1 MKETLLLKALRNAA
15 KRIPMSLG
23 LALAVTFL
31 PCHATAQDVNLGTAN
46 NFAVLSATGI
56 TSTGAT
62 VINGNIGA
70 TPITGAAITGLTE
83 SQVNGTIYTA
93 NAAGPAGSVMDSGRL
108 TTAMGD
114 LTTAYNAAAG
124 LTPTRNLTGLDLGG
138 LTLTPGVYSF
148 SSSADLTGTLTL
160 NDQGNPDAVFVFQ
173 IGTALTTAG
182 SVVTINDP
190 SSTPGTSVFWQ
201 VGSSATLGTGS
212 AFEGNILAADSITLV
227 TGAADLD
234 GRLLTETGAVTLD
247 DNTITAPPAEVIG
260 VEGSV
265 PDTACTLLLL
275 SSALALLFAFGRRF
289 SLLLWSAA

>member
-1 MKETLLLKALRNAA
+1 
-15 KRIPMSLG
+15 
-23 LALAVTFL
+23 
-31 PCHATAQDVNLGTAN
+31 
-46 NFAVLSATGI
+46 
-56 TSTGAT
+56 
-62 VINGNIGA
+62 
-70 TPITGAAITGLTE
+70 
-83 SQVNGTIYTA
+83 
-93 NAAGPAGSVMDSGRL
+93 
-108 TTAMGD
+108 
-114 LTTAYNAAAG
+114 
-124 LTPTRNLTGLDLGG
+124 
-138 LTLTPGVYSF
+138 
-148 SSSADLTGTLTL
+148 
-160 NDQGNPDAVFVFQ
+160 
-173 IGTALTTAG
+173 
-182 SVVTINDP
+182 VTINDP